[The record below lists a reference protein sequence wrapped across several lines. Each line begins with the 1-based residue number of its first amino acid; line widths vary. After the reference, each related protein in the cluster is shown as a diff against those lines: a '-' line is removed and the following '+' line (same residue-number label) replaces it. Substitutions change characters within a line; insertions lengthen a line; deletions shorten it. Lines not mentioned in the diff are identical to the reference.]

1 MTSKLVVNTIEA
13 DTGISSVSFASSI
26 SLSSTSKFFFSDA
39 GIDIGPDTN
48 INRPATGVIGFN
60 INSSEKLRIKA
71 DGSVG
76 IGTDDPQQS
85 LHILDTIPRI
95 MLEDSDSYAGGGAY
109 KTRWGQSGN
118 STLLEIDVDGTGYSP
133 YFNFKVGGSEKLRIT
148 SSGQV
153 GIGTSA
159 PDGSS
164 TLHIHGGGAS
174 DKNYIRLTADR
185 GLIARLGDTSSGAQA
200 MFDLYDPS
208 DGSTQIVRLISGGG
222 VNYINTGGNV
232 GINTNNPTANLE
244 VSSGVINSEK
254 SAGWLDQ
261 YDAQGIRIFNNA
273 RSTLGIYT
281 LEQGDWSS
289 STILGTIDGSVT
301 RKWGIGMAS
310 NAKSTYASG
319 LYIGYRTD
327 NSSTGAN
334 TLNMMTHSLILPT
347 TGDVRVNVGNLIIAT
362 NNKGIAFSGSTSSP
376 DADSTSNTRLLSD
389 YDEGTTVWELHR
401 SDGLT
406 TGSNHNTS
414 KVTYT
419 KIGNRVYMSGY
430 VYTMSTGSSTGVT
443 ARLTDANG
451 NAASLPYTPNHHG
464 ILPICHT
471 RTIGEYERMSVAFS
485 SGSKTVYVHT
495 DEGYNSYE
503 PNTNNVNIGNPQT
516 HLNIA
521 FTGSYTTDE

>member
-26 SLSSTSKFFFSDA
+26 SLSSTSKFFFGDA

-48 INRPATGVIGFN
+48 INRPATGVLGFN
-60 INSSEKLRIKA
+60 INGTERVRINSSGRLGLGTDNPDTTLTIQSGGDAQMSLKNSSGTTKA
-71 DGSVG
+71 YVGTAGAFGSA
-76 IGTDDPQQS
+76 GTDD
-85 LHILDTIPRI
+85 LRI
-95 MLEDSDSYAGGGAY
+95 RSDSSNIIFGFSGAE
-109 KTRWGQSGN
+109 R
-118 STLLEIDVDGTGYSP
+118 
-133 YFNFKVGGSEKLRIT
+133 LRIT
-148 SSGQV
+148 S
-153 GIGTSA
+153 A
-159 PDGSS
+159 
-164 TLHIHGGGAS
+164 
-174 DKNYIRLTADR
+174 
-185 GLIARLGDTSSGAQA
+185 
-200 MFDLYDPS
+200 
-208 DGSTQIVRLISGGG
+208 
-222 VNYINTGGNV
+222 GNV
-232 GINTNNPTANLE
+232 GINTNNPTARLE
-244 VSSGVINSEK
+244 VNSGVIDSEK

-261 YDAQGIRIFNNA
+261 YDAAGIRIFNNA

-310 NAKSTYASG
+310 NAKTTYASG

-327 NSSTGAN
+327 NSSAGAN
-334 TLNMMTHSLILPT
+334 TLNTMTHSLILPT
-347 TGDVRVNVGNLIIAT
+347 TGDVRVNVGNLVIAT

-406 TGSNHNTS
+406 TGSNHTTS

-443 ARLTDANG
+443 ARLTDASG
-451 NAASLPYTPNHHG
+451 NAASLPYTPSHHG
-464 ILPICHT
+464 GMPIIHT
-471 RTIGEYERMSVAFS
+471 RTIGEYERMSVSFS

-503 PNTNNVNIGNPQT
+503 PNSNNVNISSPQT

-521 FTGSYTTDE
+521 FTGSYQTNE

>member
-1 MTSKLVVNTIEA
+1 MSTLKTHNLQSPDSGSANIALTANAGMIV
-13 DTGISSVSFASSI
+13 TGISTFN
-26 SLSSTSKFFFSDA
+26 DR
-39 GIDIGPDTN
+39 IDIGSLGVTTN
-48 INRPATGVIGFN
+48 FTVAGISTFTGN
-60 INSSEKLRIKA
+60 IIAN
-71 DGSVG
+71 GSIG
-76 IGTDDPQQS
+76 IGT
-85 LHILDTIPRI
+85 T
-95 MLEDSDSYAGGGAY
+95 
-109 KTRWGQSGN
+109 
-118 STLLEIDVDGTGYSP
+118 SP
-133 YFNFKVGGSEKLRIT
+133 GFN
-148 SSGQV
+148 
-153 GIGTSA
+153 
-159 PDGSS
+159 S
-164 TLHIHGGGAS
+164 TLHIHGGSAS
-174 DKNYIRLTADR
+174 SKNYIRLTADR

-232 GINTNNPTANLE
+232 GINTNNPTAKLE
-244 VSSGVINSEK
+244 VSSGVIDSQK

-261 YDAQGIRIFNNA
+261 YDVQGIRIFNNA

-310 NAKSTYASG
+310 NAKTTYASG

-327 NSSTGAN
+327 NSSAGAN
-334 TLNMMTHSLILPT
+334 TLNTMTHSLILPT

-362 NNKGIAFSGSTSSP
+362 NNKGISFSGSTSSP
-376 DADSTSNTRLLSD
+376 DADSTSSTRLLSD

-406 TGSNHNTS
+406 TGSNHATS

-430 VYTMSTGSSTGVT
+430 VYTASTGSSTGVT
-443 ARLTDANG
+443 ARLTDASG

-471 RTIGEYERMSVAFS
+471 RTIDEYERMSVAFS
-485 SGSKTVYVHT
+485 SGSKTVYVHK

-503 PNTNNVNIGNPQT
+503 PNSNNVNISSNQT
-516 HLNIA
+516 HLNIG
-521 FTGSYTTDE
+521 FTGSYTTNE